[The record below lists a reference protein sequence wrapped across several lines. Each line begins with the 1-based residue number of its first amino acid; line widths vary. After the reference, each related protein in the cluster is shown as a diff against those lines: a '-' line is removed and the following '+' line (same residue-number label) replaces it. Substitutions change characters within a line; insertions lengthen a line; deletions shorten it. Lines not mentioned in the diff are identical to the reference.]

1 MADAGAISQGG
12 ISKMGE
18 GIHTLKQDAF
28 IQAQLVSAGWRFTQ
42 FYNQGHMGGQMVMHA
57 LANRVRVGWA
67 PWLQVIERVP
77 QFMAENELPPLTF
90 PSVWD
95 PAFVKLLHAVEGVM
109 DGSAPDLTKGA
120 LYFGDLARI
129 ERSWFQEKIV
139 QGENHARVASMNGLN
154 FWR

>member
-1 MADAGAISQGG
+1 
-12 ISKMGE
+12 
-18 GIHTLKQDAF
+18 
-28 IQAQLVSAGWRFTQ
+28 
-42 FYNQGHMGGQMVMHA
+42 
-57 LANRVRVGWA
+57 
-67 PWLQVIERVP
+67 
-77 QFMAENELPPLTF
+77 MAENELPPLVF

-129 ERSWFQEKIV
+129 ERSWFMEKV
-139 QGENHARVASMNGLN
+139 VHGENHARVASMNGLN